1 MNITEYFYDTFKE
14 EMKEILAQTQK
25 ELQEMTEEEKAERK
39 AKLDKECEEIIRQGN
54 QEIIKREQNISN
66 DKVKQFD
73 LLTVQAMMLAKIA
86 ALNININ
93 TESRQ
98 SAVITLSAGS
108 VMLIDGKP
116 LYLKEL
122 LCKLI
127 QSADNIIISP
137 EGDQIQ
143 IQLSYNLFEYQK

>member
-66 DKVKQFD
+66 DKVEQFD